1 MFIHIDLDCYFVSAH
16 RTLDKSLHNI
26 PVAVG
31 GTNDTTKSLVIL
43 FDGEIVKNFSIAV
56 SEGETKGGLL
66 Q

>member
-1 MFIHIDLDCYFVSAH
+1 M
-16 RTLDKSLHNI
+16 
-26 PVAVG
+26 PVANWFVG

>member
-31 GTNDTTKSLVIL
+31 GKSNVDI
-43 FDGEIVKNFSIAV
+43 FSQQ
-56 SEGETKGGLL
+56 SKKK
-66 Q
+66 